1 MLVSAHQAVIK
12 HLLKEYTFIGPAPRY
27 LLAELKGG
35 VTVKSLYKSTW
46 DSLRVL
52 QAAVVETFGV
62 SHAMYNLQINPCDFC
77 HFATLM
83 RPDLEQRVVD
93 PTGFARAGVVSP
105 TRQALMNTARVE
117 RQLICAN
124 LRIFA
129 PLAAPGDSE
138 ALVYFLKKGLAE
150 LRAHMKSEGSE
161 QNSGVLS
168 SF

>member
-62 SHAMYNLQINPCDFC
+62 SHAM
-77 HFATLM
+77 
-83 RPDLEQRVVD
+83 
-93 PTGFARAGVVSP
+93 
-105 TRQALMNTARVE
+105 
-117 RQLICAN
+117 
-124 LRIFA
+124 
-129 PLAAPGDSE
+129 
-138 ALVYFLKKGLAE
+138 
-150 LRAHMKSEGSE
+150 
-161 QNSGVLS
+161 
-168 SF
+168 